1 MLYFCTMFTR
11 NFAFFITVTAFVLAS
26 CDSGHKKL
34 DTPWGTTIGEDSIAE
49 SSHFSVDDM
58 LASGEL
64 IAFTLSGPETYYDYH
79 GHGMGTHY
87 LLCENFTQRLG
98 VTLRVEVCK
107 DTAEM
112 ISKLKDGDGDLIA
125 FPLPKH
131 FSSLNSQPSSLR
143 FCGAYVDS
151 LNVSWA
157 VREGNEELARMLD
170 QWFKPELF
178 TKIKQQET
186 FALSNRAV
194 TRHVY
199 APMLNR
205 SRGLISH
212 YDHLF
217 KKYSPVAHWDWRLL
231 AALSYQESTF
241 DPQAHSWAGACG
253 LMQIMPGTAAHLG
266 LPLDR
271 IYDPEANIAAACRYI
286 AELQREFYD
295 VRNRDEQYNF
305 VLASYNGGVG
315 HVRDAMALARKNGAN
330 PYLWADVSEYILK
343 LRLPEYYTDP
353 VVKHGYMRGTETYE
367 YVTRVRN
374 RWQQYQSVAR

>member
-1 MLYFCTMFTR
+1 MFTR
-11 NFAFFITVTAFVLAS
+11 NFAYFIIITSLVLAS

-131 FSSLNSQPSSLR
+131 PSSINPQPSSLR

-151 LNVSWA
+151 LDVSWA

-178 TKIKQQET
+178 AKIKQQET
-186 FALSNRAV
+186 FALSNHAV

-253 LMQIMPGTAAHLG
+253 LMQIMPSTAAHLG

-271 IYDPEANIAAACRYI
+271 IYDPEANISAACRYI
-286 AELQREFYD
+286 AELQSEFRD
-295 VRNRDEQYNF
+295 VANRDEQYNF

-330 PYLWADVSEYILK
+330 PYRWADVSEYILK

-367 YVTRVRN
+367 YVSRVRN

>member
-1 MLYFCTMFTR
+1 MFTR
-11 NFAFFITVTAFVLAS
+11 NFAYFIIITSLVLAS

-64 IAFTLSGPETYYDYH
+64 IAFTLSGPETYYDYR

-107 DTAEM
+107 DTSEM
-112 ISKLKDGDGDLIA
+112 ITKLCNGEGDLIA
-125 FPLPKH
+125 FPLSKNT
-131 FSSLNSQPSSLR
+131 SSLTPRPSSII
-143 FCGAYVDS
+143 FCGARVDS

-170 QWFKPELF
+170 EWFKPDLF
-178 TKIKQQET
+178 AKIKQQET
-186 FALSNRAV
+186 FALSNRSV

-205 SRGLISH
+205 QRGLISY

-305 VLASYNGGVG
+305 VLACYNGGVG